1 MSKMQRTYLQV
12 LSADTDDR
20 CEDTDVGVHLCGV
33 QHSNGSDS
41 TELESRGSEGMKKRN
56 IDPVLGFCINCRFA
70 DVIDTCNGIVKCEK
84 LKRRLNGYCTCESY
98 RDVRD

>member
-1 MSKMQRTYLQV
+1 
-12 LSADTDDR
+12 
-20 CEDTDVGVHLCGV
+20 
-33 QHSNGSDS
+33 
-41 TELESRGSEGMKKRN
+41 MKKRN